1 MTTMALGMGRR
12 DPRSLRLGLAGGI
25 VGALVLLLVVALLGS
40 GSPEPRVSPL
50 IELAD
55 RQHAVVAWE
64 DAVHP
69 LLESGGQVVALGP
82 RQAIGQLREGSV
94 TAAAMTDMAG
104 GWVRRL
110 SELQRQIAAVP
121 TPASLRP
128 ARELLD
134 VAMTGYVQASRD
146 LVAAATADVAHREA
160 LLTSAAAAGT
170 AADKKYDEAVAF
182 VASLRDQLD
191 LPPDWSHS

>member
-12 DPRSLRLGLAGGI
+12 DPRSLRLGLVGGI
-25 VGALVLLLVVALLGS
+25 VASFLLLLVVALLGS
-40 GSPEPRVSPL
+40 GSSQPRTSSL

-55 RQHAVVAWE
+55 RQQAVVAWE

-82 RQAIGQLREGSV
+82 RKGIGQLRDGSV
-94 TAAAMTDMAG
+94 RAAAMTDMAG

-121 TPASLRP
+121 TPASLRH
-128 ARELLD
+128 AHELLD

-146 LVAAATADVAHREA
+146 LQAAANASGARREA
-160 LLTSAAAAGT
+160 LLTAAAAAGT
-170 AADKKYDEAVAF
+170 AADKTYDEAVASI
-182 VASLRDQLD
+182 ASLRDQLN
-191 LPPDWSHS
+191 LPPDWSRS

>member
-25 VGALVLLLVVALLGS
+25 VGALALLLVVAVLGS
-40 GSPEPRVSPL
+40 GSSEPRGSSL

-69 LLESGGQVVALGP
+69 LLESGGQVVGLGP
-82 RQAIGQLREGSV
+82 RQAIGQLRDGSV

-104 GWVRRL
+104 GWARRL

-121 TPASLRP
+121 TPASLRR
-128 ARELLD
+128 AHELLD
-134 VAMTGYVQASRD
+134 VAMAGYVQASRD
-146 LVAAATADVAHREA
+146 LV
-160 LLTSAAAAGT
+160 SAAAAGGAHREELL
-170 AADKKYDEAVAF
+170 AAAAAAGTSADTTYDEAIALI
-182 VASLRDQLD
+182 ASLRDQLD